1 MSDQSVSAPSEAER
15 GHIEALV
22 RACHGDPFAYLGPHS
37 QGEEYILRAFMPRAI
52 SVEVLDALTGKSL
65 GVMSQD
71 LAPGLFT
78 LTMPTRKPYRYRIL
92 WANGMCE
99 MEDPYAFGPLLGDM
113 DLYLFGEGNHREMGR
128 VFGAQLTTHEGISG
142 VRFSVWAPNARR
154 VSVVGNFNAWD
165 GRRHPMRVRY
175 PAGVWEIFIPRLQA
189 GEVYK
194 FEILD

>member
-1 MSDQSVSAPSEAER
+1 MSDQSVSALSEAER

-78 LTMPTRKPYRYRIL
+78 LTMP
-92 WANGMCE
+92 A
-99 MEDPYAFGPLLGDM
+99 
-113 DLYLFGEGNHREMGR
+113 
-128 VFGAQLTTHEGISG
+128 
-142 VRFSVWAPNARR
+142 
-154 VSVVGNFNAWD
+154 
-165 GRRHPMRVRY
+165 
-175 PAGVWEIFIPRLQA
+175 
-189 GEVYK
+189 
-194 FEILD
+194 